1 MQLFRPVLGNGYHG
15 EERDEGGGGHRGQG
29 WVVGDALKW
38 KEEPLPV
45 LGTDDG
51 KTLVESYFNLS
62 SLV

>member
-1 MQLFRPVLGNGYHG
+1 MGKKGMKR
-15 EERDEGGGGHRGQG
+15 ERGHRGQG
-29 WVVGDALKW
+29 WMVGDALKW